1 MNYENPA
8 LSNDRSA
15 TGDGQPGVSR
25 DRALVPADD
34 TPRQTSETKRDSAV
48 RDDESNAPP
57 KDSSEKNSEKNS
69 EPKSATVVVRGEL
82 VQGQDPT
89 KDSKSDKDSQSK
101 DSQPKN
107 SQSKDKQKSAPKPV
121 SEAKV
126 KLQSRLPALEDD
138 SEVGVEKD
146 QVVTRDGKPDLAFKG
161 TLIASVGPPSA
172 PKGNWQEYRVYQTA
186 AGKHVFSKVTRSI
199 YADDQDKHEAEVFD
213 DTPESMPSQLL
224 RTARDLARSKPLTWT
239 DAAAAYF
246 GYDPLAKAL
255 YRKLGG
261 EFEEHIS

>member
-1 MNYENPA
+1 MNYEEPA
-8 LSNDRSA
+8 VSNDRSVA
-15 TGDGQPGVSR
+15 RDGQPVRR
-25 DRALVPADD
+25 DRALVPSDD
-34 TPRQTSETKRDSAV
+34 TPHKPIETMQDSAV
-48 RDDESNAPP
+48 RGDESNAPP
-57 KDSSEKNSEKNS
+57 KDSSEKNSE
-69 EPKSATVVVRGEL
+69 PRSATVVVRGEL
-82 VQGQDPT
+82 VRDQDS
-89 KDSKSDKDSQSK
+89 KDSKGDKDSQSK
-101 DSQPKN
+101 DSQSKDAQPKD
-107 SQSKDKQKSAPKPV
+107 SQSKDKQKSPPRAV

-138 SEVGVEKD
+138 SQVGMEKD

-172 PKGNWQEYRVYQTA
+172 PKGTWQEYRVYQTTG
-186 AGKHVFSKVTRSI
+186 GKHVFSKVTRSV
-199 YADDQDKHEAEVFD
+199 YADDQDKHEAEVFED
-213 DTPESMPSQLL
+213 SPESMPSQLL

-261 EFEEHIS
+261 QFEEHIG